1 LSPDLKGGLS
11 IEGVKRLKKQWVY
24 NLNSRKANQNK
35 YKKREEK
42 REKKKHNICTATD
55 GARLL
60 VKAACGAPFILA
72 LTKWQAVQ

>member
-42 REKKKHNICTATD
+42 REKKA
-55 GARLL
+55 
-60 VKAACGAPFILA
+60 
-72 LTKWQAVQ
+72 

>member
-42 REKKKHNICTATD
+42 REKKSIIY
-55 GARLL
+55 
-60 VKAACGAPFILA
+60 APRPTEPGFLSRPRA
-72 LTKWQAVQ
+72 EHRSF